1 VPVTDDLNHAIL
13 PAPRDS
19 ALTPDCTFVL
29 GAQDPEMRE
38 IERVVASAG
47 HAVVYAA
54 QGRYRVNTRTAYQ
67 ADSVLRIFPGGAI
80 RPTVLLPKSPI
91 VTVECRIEDHEPI
104 VKVDHHNPGDRGYEI
119 GPDRYMEGA
128 SLGQVLALLGRE
140 PTETQRL
147 LAAGDHCLTA
157 AYQGEC
163 DGAPPDRLLELRA
176 SWQAR
181 VSGRRFSEVIG
192 GILDAAVMVRA
203 RFDPVLGESRFLDP
217 LVVPRDLPE
226 GAAYAGLPV
235 RYRALMPDGVVKE
248 MFKGAAPDA
257 IERFMQAHREA
268 GRLAYGNPY
277 RGYAGAYWEP

>member
-1 VPVTDDLNHAIL
+1 MSL
-13 PAPRDS
+13 PA
-19 ALTPDCTFVL
+19 DCTFVL

-38 IERVVASAG
+38 IERVVQSAG
-47 HAVVYAA
+47 YACVVAA
-54 QGRYRVNTRTAYQ
+54 QGRQRVSPRTAYE
-67 ADSVLRIFPGGAI
+67 ADSVLHNGPGGL
-80 RPTVLLPKSPI
+80 RPAVLLPKAPI
-91 VTVECRIEDHEPI
+91 VTVECRLRGYAPI
-104 VKVDHHNPGDRGYEI
+104 VAVDHHNPGDIGYEI

-128 SLGQVLALLGRE
+128 SLGQVLSLLERE

-163 DGAPPDRLLELRA
+163 EGAPPDRLLELRA

-192 GILDAAVMVRA
+192 GILDAAVQVRA
-203 RFDPVLGESRFLDP
+203 RYDSDRGESRFLDP
-217 LVVPRDLPE
+217 IGVPRDLPE

-235 RYRALMPDGVVKE
+235 RYRQLLPDGVVKE
-248 MFKGAAPDA
+248 MFKGGSPDA
-257 IERFMQAHREA
+257 IERFMEEHRCA

-277 RGYAGAYWEP
+277 RGYAGAYWGG